1 MTAQSISVRSRRCM
15 ERLGIK
21 TIGQLS
27 AKTEPDLLGAAN
39 FGQTSLNEVKQK
51 LAELGLS
58 LTGA

>member
-1 MTAQSISVRSRRCM
+1 MDG
-15 ERLGIK
+15 LGIK

-27 AKTEPDLLGAAN
+27 AKTEPDLLGTPN

-58 LTGA
+58 LSGA